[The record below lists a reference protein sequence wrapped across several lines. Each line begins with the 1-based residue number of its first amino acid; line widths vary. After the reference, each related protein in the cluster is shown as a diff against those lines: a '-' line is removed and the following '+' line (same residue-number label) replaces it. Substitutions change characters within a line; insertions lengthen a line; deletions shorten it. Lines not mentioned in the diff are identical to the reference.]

1 MSQPLLNMDKL
12 VSLCKRRGFIFPGS
26 ELYGGLNGTW
36 DYGPLGVELK
46 RNVQDAWWRS
56 VVMNRTDVVGLDS
69 SILLNSQIWQ
79 ASGHLQ
85 GFTDPMV
92 DCKNCRHRFR
102 ADQLES
108 EKCPDC
114 GGEFTEVRQFN
125 LMFKTFVGPVE
136 EDAAVAYLRPET
148 AQGIFVNFENVLT
161 STRLRIPF
169 GIAQVGKSFRNE
181 INPRNFTYRSREFE
195 QMEMEFFVKPGSD
208 EEWHQYWLNQRL
220 EWYIGLGIKKEN
232 LRIREHTTEELSH
245 YAKATYDI
253 EYLFPFGWSELEG
266 IANRTDFDL
275 RQHSEFSG
283 RKIDYFDQENNERY
297 VPYVIEPA
305 AGLTRATLAFL
316 ADAYTEESVA
326 TASGAEDTRT
336 VLRLHP
342 KLAPIKVAVLP
353 LSRNAKLTPKANE
366 VYELVRAQFPSQYDD
381 SQSIGRRYRRQDE
394 AGTPICVTID
404 FQTVEEDNAVT
415 IRVRDS
421 MEQERI
427 SIPTIL
433 SSLNDFFSS

>member
-1 MSQPLLNMDKL
+1 MSQPSFNMEKL

-36 DYGPLGVELK
+36 DYGPLGVELT
-46 RNVQDAWWRS
+46 RNVQAAWWHS
-56 VVMNRTDVVGLDS
+56 VVTNRSDVVGLDS
-69 SILLNSQIWQ
+69 SILLNSQIWE

-92 DCKNCRHRFR
+92 DCKECRHRFR
-102 ADQLES
+102 ADQLET

-114 GGEFTEVRQFN
+114 GGEFTEARQFN

-136 EDAAVAYLRPET
+136 DDAAVAYLRPET

-208 EEWHQYWLNQRL
+208 EEWHQYWLNKRL

-232 LRIREHTTEELSH
+232 LRIREHTAEELSH

-283 RKIDYFDQENNERY
+283 RKIDYFDQEHNERY

-316 ADAYTEESVA
+316 ADAYTEESVT
-326 TASGAEDTRT
+326 TASGTEDIRT
-336 VLRLHP
+336 VLRLHH

-353 LSRNAKLTPKANE
+353 LSRNVKLTPKANE
-366 VYELVRAQFPSQYDD
+366 VYELVRAHFPSQYDD

-394 AGTPICVTID
+394 AGTPICITID
-404 FQTVEEDNAVT
+404 FQTVEEDNSVT

-427 SIPTIL
+427 GIPALL